1 MKPLDRTA
9 ALQQP
14 AHDRARHYC
23 PRGHI
28 GHCSR
33 CRLDSRGYRCQPRNS
48 LMLKHRPRRDHQTRL
63 ARAAHQLDRDDAIAS
78 EREEIVVN
86 PNALDP
92 QYLRKQ
98 PAQYLLSRRARRP
111 KTTPTNH
118 RRRQRCTVKLPVR
131 RQRKTGKLHYR
142 RRHHVV
148 RKPRTNVRAQLP
160 SINRTP
166 SRRYHIAH
174 KLRAPSPLSP
184 RNHRSLR
191 NTRVTTQRSLDLPR
205 LNAETAHLHLMV
217 RATHKLQNSI
227 QSPPRQVPPAV
238 HPRPRSAKPI
248 RYKTLPSEPAAP
260 NIAPTNTTARDV
272 KLPNYPNSHRLQAI
286 IQYIY
291 AVVRERTPNRNVRTC
306 LLALDSKSNC
316 VNRRFRRT
324 VEISD
329 RPDREAARDISGKVC
344 REALPT
350 QDQMLQRGIG
360 RGAADDRV
368 QVGRHAAHET
378 HLLPDQSMPEL
389 RRRFPCRIADNHRR
403 PATDE
408 RQHRLLNRGVKSTRD
423 QERRVE
429 TAVHV
434 EILRQAQDL
443 IREAAMSDGDAL

>member
-14 AHDRARHYC
+14 AHDGARHYC
-23 PRGHI
+23 ARGHI
-28 GHCSR
+28 GHCR
-33 CRLDSRGYRCQPRNS
+33 CRLDSRGYRCQPRNG

-98 PAQYLLSRRARRP
+98 TAQNLLSRRARRP

-131 RQRKTGKLHYR
+131 RQRKTGKLDNR

-227 QSPPRQVPPAV
+227 QSPPRQVPAAV
-238 HPRPRSAKPI
+238 HPSTRSAKPV
-248 RYKTLPSEPAAP
+248 RYKTISSQPSAT
-260 NIAPTNTTARDV
+260 NIATTNTTARDV

-291 AVVRERTPNRNVRTC
+291 AQIRDPAPDQTAPAANRKFPVQANMADMHRRLGDPVHVAQHGRIIGAVFIPIFKSPEVQRFAAEDDMTQRKCPASLPVRALRFQQLIERRRGLVEGSDPLARNQPQE
-306 LLALDSKSNC
+306 LP
-316 VNRRFRRT
+316 RR
-324 VEISD
+324 
-329 RPDREAARDISGKVC
+329 
-344 REALPT
+344 
-350 QDQMLQRGIG
+350 
-360 RGAADDRV
+360 AADRIRHDHQSAAV
-368 QVGRHAAHET
+368 QKCT
-378 HLLPDQSMPEL
+378 PYLP
-389 RRRFPCRIADNHRR
+389 HREVEG
-403 PATDE
+403 E
-408 RQHRLLNRGVKSTRD
+408 R
-423 QERRVE
+423 
-429 TAVHV
+429 
-434 EILRQAQDL
+434 
-443 IREAAMSDGDAL
+443 GD

>member
-23 PRGHI
+23 ARGHI

-33 CRLDSRGYRCQPRNS
+33 CRLDSRGYRCQPRNG

-86 PNALDP
+86 PNALDT

-131 RQRKTGKLHYR
+131 RQRKTGKLDNR

-227 QSPPRQVPPAV
+227 QSPPRQVPAAV
-238 HPRPRSAKPI
+238 HPRPRSAKPV
-248 RYKTLPSEPAAP
+248 RYKTLSSQPAAP
-260 NIAPTNTTARDV
+260 NIATTNTTARDV

-286 IQYIY
+286 IQYINP
-291 AVVRERTPNRNVRTC
+291 RIPNRTT
-306 LLALDSKSNC
+306 
-316 VNRRFRRT
+316 NRRFVAAPKNFTQLRADRR
-324 VEISD
+324 
-329 RPDREAARDISGKVC
+329 
-344 REALPT
+344 LPPFP
-350 QDQMLQRGIG
+350 
-360 RGAADDRV
+360 
-368 QVGRHAAHET
+368 
-378 HLLPDQSMPEL
+378 LLVSPP
-389 RRRFPCRIADNHRR
+389 
-403 PATDE
+403 
-408 RQHRLLNRGVKSTRD
+408 
-423 QERRVE
+423 
-429 TAVHV
+429 
-434 EILRQAQDL
+434 
-443 IREAAMSDGDAL
+443 